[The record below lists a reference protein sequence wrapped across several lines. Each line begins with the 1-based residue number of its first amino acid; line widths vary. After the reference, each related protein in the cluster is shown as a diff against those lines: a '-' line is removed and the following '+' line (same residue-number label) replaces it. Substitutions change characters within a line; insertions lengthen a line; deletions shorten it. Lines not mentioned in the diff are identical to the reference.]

1 MTVSPPQSPHLLR
14 VGKAIRNPER
24 REYRRWTC
32 ALPATL
38 EAVAGPACEVNLLD
52 VSGGGALVMLP
63 ESEQRD
69 PTWRS
74 EPLTHTPCILTV
86 RSTEGGSLLARVFGT
101 AYRGA
106 AESHPE
112 ATGPVIAI
120 RFHSPLTSAVRKAL
134 GCPFRGD

>member
-1 MTVSPPQSPHLLR
+1 MTISPEQSPHLLR

-32 ALPATL
+32 ELPATL
-38 EAVAGPACEVNLLD
+38 EAVSGHACEVNLLD

-63 ESEQRD
+63 EGEQRD

-86 RSTEGGSLLARVFGT
+86 RSIQGASLLARVFGT

-106 AESHPE
+106 ADSHPD
-112 ATGPVIAI
+112 APGLVIAI
-120 RFHSPLTSAVRKAL
+120 RFHSPLTSAVRGAL
-134 GCPFRGD
+134 GCPFQDD